1 MSFVP
6 GASTE
11 NEVVAARLTAAQA
24 VEGATSPVYL
34 EGPITRTDIVRYA
47 GAGGDFNPVHHDE
60 EFAKNLG
67 LPSVFA
73 MGLLGAGYLSRLVT
87 DWLGLRNLRFFS
99 VRFATQ
105 VWPGDVLQ
113 MSGTVTRVY
122 DEAGERRVDVEFAV
136 TNADGGSVI
145 KARATAKVEPDA
157 EGSNTEVPA

>member
-11 NEVVAARLTAAQA
+11 NEVVATRLSAAEA
-24 VEGATSPVYL
+24 VEGATSPVYR

-73 MGLLGAGYLSRLVT
+73 MGLLGAGFLSRLVT

-105 VWPGDVLQ
+105 MWPGDVLQ

-122 DEAGERRVDVEFAV
+122 EDAGERRVDVEFAV
-136 TNADGGSVI
+136 TNADGANVI
-145 KARATAKVEPDA
+145 KAKATARVEPDA
-157 EGSNTEVPA
+157 ADSNPDEQA

>member
-1 MSFVP
+1 MY
-6 GASTE
+6 
-11 NEVVAARLTAAQA
+11 R
-24 VEGATSPVYL
+24 
-34 EGPITRTDIVRYA
+34 EGPITRTDIVRYT

-73 MGLLGAGYLSRLVT
+73 MGLLGAGFLSRLAT

-105 VWPGDVLQ
+105 MWPGDVLQ

-122 DEAGERRVDVEFAV
+122 DDAGERRVDVEFAV
-136 TNADGGSVI
+136 TNADGANVI
-145 KARATAKVEPDA
+145 KAKATARVEPDA
-157 EGSNTEVPA
+157 VDPDPEEQA